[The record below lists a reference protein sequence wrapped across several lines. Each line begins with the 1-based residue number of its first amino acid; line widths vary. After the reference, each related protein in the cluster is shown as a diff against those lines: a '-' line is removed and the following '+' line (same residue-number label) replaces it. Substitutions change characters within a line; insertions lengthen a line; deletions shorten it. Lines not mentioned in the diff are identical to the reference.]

1 MAESQIPSLSLSPNW
16 DCFLLPSPSCLVLFL
31 KMRSSRQL
39 CSFTARQWALDS
51 QDHLQRQTVEIVYQ
65 KISQFVPV
73 NISETVNI
81 STKANKPLLMLSDDE
96 ENMAV
101 GMVRERGVMMKMTN
115 RYNLIG
121 REDDGDDALYGR
133 VLYGRDGERVIFLSR
148 DLLLDNAAKISKTCE
163 GGGLRSP

>member
-31 KMRSSRQL
+31 KMCSSRQL

-163 GGGLRSP
+163 GGGLRSS